1 MSRVNFP
8 NAGDIQMPGARTR
21 GEHRA
26 GDQRNYGR
34 RQVNR
39 PEEEAG
45 GASDE
50 RLLAE
55 FLAGDEVAFRRL
67 VEKHSEELYR
77 FVGRFVRSTAVAEDV
92 VQETFVQVFQS
103 AGSFDSA
110 KRFRPWLFTIAA
122 NKARDHLRSRV
133 RRREVPLTSSSVG
146 SEEGEVSY
154 LDFLADDQAE
164 PGSAMED
171 EESRQ
176 RVREIVTRMPDN
188 LREVLV
194 LGYYQRFAYKEIA
207 EMLAIP
213 LGTVKSRLHAAVSYF
228 AEVYRR
234 DERQRQARE
243 GHEVKKTQGR

>member
-8 NAGDIQMPGARTR
+8 STGDVQKPGLR
-21 GEHRA
+21 GSGELRA

-55 FLAGDEVAFRRL
+55 FLAGSQVAFRRL

-77 FVGRFVRSTAVAEDV
+77 FVARFVRSTAVAEDV

-133 RRREVPLTSSSVG
+133 RRREVPLTSTSPG
-146 SEEGEVSY
+146 GEESEVSY
-154 LDFLADDQAE
+154 LDFLADDLAE
-164 PGSAMED
+164 PSSVMED

-176 RVREIVTRMPDN
+176 RVREIITRMPDN

-194 LGYYQRFAYKEIA
+194 LGYYQRLAYKEIA
-207 EMLAIP
+207 EILSIP

-228 AEVYRR
+228 ADVYRR
-234 DERQRQARE
+234 DERQRQAR
-243 GHEVKKTQGR
+243 KTAK

>member
-8 NAGDIQMPGARTR
+8 NATDKKTPGVYAR
-21 GEHRA
+21 GEHVLGHHRT
-26 GDQRNYGR
+26 NGR

-39 PEEEAG
+39 REEEAW

-50 RLLAE
+50 RLLAD
-55 FLAGDEVAFRRL
+55 FLAGDEVAFGRL

-77 FVGRFVRSTAVAEDV
+77 FVARFVRSTAVAEDV

-122 NKARDHLRSRV
+122 NKARDQLRSRV
-133 RRREVPLTSSSVG
+133 RRREVPLTSTSSG
-146 SEEGEVSY
+146 GEDSEVSY
-154 LDFLADDQAE
+154 LDFLADDLAE

-176 RVREIVTRMPDN
+176 RVREIITRMPDN

-194 LGYYQRFAYKEIA
+194 LGYYQHFAYKEIA
-207 EMLAIP
+207 EILSIP

-228 AEVYRR
+228 AEAYRR
-234 DERQRQARE
+234 DERQRQAHEGRE
-243 GHEVKKTQGR
+243 IKKTQGR

>member
-1 MSRVNFP
+1 M
-8 NAGDIQMPGARTR
+8 
-21 GEHRA
+21 
-26 GDQRNYGR
+26 
-34 RQVNR
+34 NR

-77 FVGRFVRSTAVAEDV
+77 FVARFVRSTAVAEDV

-133 RRREVPLTSSSVG
+133 RRREVPLTSTSPG
-146 SEEGEVSY
+146 GEESEVSY
-154 LDFLADDQAE
+154 LDFLADDLAE

-176 RVREIVTRMPDN
+176 RVRDIVTRMPEN

-207 EMLAIP
+207 EMLSIP

-228 AEVYRR
+228 AEMYRR
-234 DERQRQARE
+234 DERRRQAHE
-243 GHEVKKTQGR
+243 GHEAKKMHER

>member
-8 NAGDIQMPGARTR
+8 NAGDNRAPRTWVC
-21 GEHRA
+21 GEPQPD
-26 GDQRNYGR
+26 DQRNNGR

-50 RLLAE
+50 RLLAG
-55 FLAGDEVAFRRL
+55 FLAGDEVAFQRL

-77 FVGRFVRSTAVAEDV
+77 FVARFVRSTAVAEDV

-133 RRREVPLTSSSVG
+133 RRREVPLTSPG
-146 SEEGEVSY
+146 SAESEVSY
-154 LDFLADDQAE
+154 LDFLADDQSE
-164 PGSAMED
+164 PGSVMED

-176 RVREIVTRMPDN
+176 RVREIVTRMPNN

-194 LGYYQRFAYKEIA
+194 LGYFQRFAYKEIA
-207 EMLAIP
+207 EVLSIP

-228 AEVYRR
+228 AKEYRE
-234 DERQRQARE
+234 DERRRQDHE
-243 GHEVKKTQGR
+243 GREVKKTQGR